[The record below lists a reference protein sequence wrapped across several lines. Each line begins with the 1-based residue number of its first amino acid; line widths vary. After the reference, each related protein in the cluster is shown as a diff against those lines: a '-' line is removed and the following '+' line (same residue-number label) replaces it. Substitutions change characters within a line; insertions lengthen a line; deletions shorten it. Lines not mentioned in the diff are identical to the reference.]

1 LNKEKKMESNQFNYP
16 AGAPAVGKVLA
27 GVVGSGDLEV
37 LIEPGQAGLTQ
48 ITVNTSVDGCRH
60 LWQAQ
65 FDRIFT
71 VQPDWPAMAVEI
83 NDFAATPG
91 VVRMRL
97 EQALDLLNKQSAG
110 K

>member
-1 LNKEKKMESNQFNYP
+1 MESSQFTYQAGKP
-16 AGAPAVGKVLA
+16 AAGKVLA

-37 LIEPGQAGLTQ
+37 LIEPGQAGKTL
-48 ITVNTSVDGCRH
+48 ITVNTSVDGSRH
-60 LWQAQ
+60 LWQAML
-65 FDRIFT
+65 DRIFT
-71 VQPDWPAMAVEI
+71 VQPEWPAMALEI

-97 EQALDLLNKQSAG
+97 EQALDLLNKQAAG